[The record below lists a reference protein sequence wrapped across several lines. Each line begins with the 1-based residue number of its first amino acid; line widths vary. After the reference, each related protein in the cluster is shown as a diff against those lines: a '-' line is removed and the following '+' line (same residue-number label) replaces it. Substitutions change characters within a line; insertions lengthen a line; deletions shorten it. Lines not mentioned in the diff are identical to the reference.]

1 MSIWEESGSF
11 NLNLENWLISEEE
24 IPSRYKLE
32 MKYKSVSCC
41 YKMSWKLRATKNIV
55 YICVSPKIYLYF
67 GKTISKVT
75 QMQTYRG
82 QETQQ
87 ILVSNHRY
95 HHLSFNTAQ
104 TDENQ
109 NEL

>member
-41 YKMSWKLRATKNIV
+41 YKVSWKLRATKNIV
-55 YICVSPKIYLYF
+55 YISCFPEN
-67 GKTISKVT
+67 ISVFWKNDK
-75 QMQTYRG
+75 Q
-82 QETQQ
+82 
-87 ILVSNHRY
+87 SNTNAD
-95 HHLSFNTAQ
+95 LQGTGSTA
-104 TDENQ
+104 DSDFKP
-109 NEL
+109 